1 MNSRFMVS
9 AVVRS
14 LQVTWD
20 LEFTYVVL

>member
-1 MNSRFMVS
+1 MVS